1 MRFSQLLTSLL
12 HGHFRAC
19 GVMGMFVVFTGVLS
33 SCSSTKK
40 DNRHEMVV
48 SVEHQTMA
56 VLDRGKLVATYP
68 ISTSKYGLGDEKNSY
83 RTPTGKLMVAKKIG
97 HKAPAGAVFKSRQLT
112 GEVLQPD
119 APGRDPIVTRIL
131 WLKGLEN
138 ENRNAFA
145 RYIYIHGTPEE
156 RTIGSQTSYGCI
168 RMKSHD
174 VIELFDRV
182 GEGATLDVR
191 KDGFPMAVRSQ
202 QVRQSISRALAFGGD
217 KVPEPETPE
226 ELQADEE
233 QRIADARRRIV
244 VPKES

>member
-1 MRFSQLLTSLL
+1 MRVPPS
-12 HGHFRAC
+12 
-19 GVMGMFVVFTGVLS
+19 LS
-33 SCSSTKK
+33 SFVRRLGSLGVATVGCMLFASAFTSCSTVEK

-68 ISTSKYGLGDEKNSY
+68 ISTSKYGLGDEKGSY

-97 HKAPAGAVFKSRQLT
+97 HNAPAGAVFKSRQLT
-112 GEVLQPD
+112 GEVLPPD

-131 WLKGLEN
+131 WLKGLES
-138 ENRNAFA
+138 ENRNAFG

-156 RTIGSQTSYGCI
+156 RTIGRQTSYGCI
-168 RMKSHD
+168 RMTSRD

-191 KDGFPMAVRSQ
+191 DGGFPMAVRSQ
-202 QVRQSISRALAFGGD
+202 QVRQSISRALAFGGE
-217 KVPEPETPE
+217 KEPKPETPE
-226 ELQADEE
+226 KSAADED
-233 QRIADARRRIV
+233 QRIADARQPVV

>member
-1 MRFSQLLTSLL
+1 MFLMI
-12 HGHFRAC
+12 AC
-19 GVMGMFVVFTGVLS
+19 VMS

-83 RTPTGKLMVAKKIG
+83 RTPTGKLMIAKKIG

-112 GEVLQPD
+112 GEVLEPD
-119 APGRDPIVTRIL
+119 APGRDPIVTRIM
-131 WLKGLEN
+131 WLKGLEK
-138 ENRNAFA
+138 ENRNAFG

-156 RTIGSQTSYGCI
+156 RTIGRQTSYGCI
-168 RMKSHD
+168 RMKSQD

-182 GEGATLDVR
+182 GEGATLDIR
-191 KDGFPMAVRSQ
+191 KTGFPMAVRSQ
-202 QVRQSISRALAFGGD
+202 QVRQSINRALAFGGE
-217 KVPEPETPE
+217 KVPKPETPE
-226 ELQADEE
+226 KLESDED
-233 QRIADARRRIV
+233 QRIADANQPVV

>member
-1 MRFSQLLTSLL
+1 
-12 HGHFRAC
+12 
-19 GVMGMFVVFTGVLS
+19 MGMSVLFIGALS
-33 SCSSTKK
+33 SCSSTEK

-68 ISTSKYGLGDEKNSY
+68 VSTSKYGLGDQKNSY
-83 RTPTGKLMVAKKIG
+83 RTPTGKLMVARKIG
-97 HKAPAGAVFKSRQLT
+97 HRAPAGAVFKSRQLT
-112 GEVLQPD
+112 GEVLEPD

-138 ENRNAFA
+138 ENRNAFG

-156 RTIGSQTSYGCI
+156 RTIGRQTSYGCI
-168 RMKSHD
+168 RMKSQD

-191 KDGFPMAVRSQ
+191 NSGFPMAVRSQ
-202 QVRQSISRALAFGGD
+202 QVRQSISRALAFGGE
-217 KVPEPETPE
+217 KSPESATPE
-226 ELQADEE
+226 KLEAGKD
-233 QRIADARRRIV
+233 QRIADARRPVV
-244 VPKES
+244 VPEES